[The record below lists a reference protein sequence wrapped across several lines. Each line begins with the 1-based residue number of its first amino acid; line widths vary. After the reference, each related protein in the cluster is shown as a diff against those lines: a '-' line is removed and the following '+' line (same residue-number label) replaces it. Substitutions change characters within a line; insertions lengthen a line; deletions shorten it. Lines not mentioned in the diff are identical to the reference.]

1 MDFPQEFLQQILQ
14 EQVKQARKKFR
25 RVFIL
30 SLVGYTI
37 VLLTIGILI
46 GKFLM

>member
-14 EQVKQARKKFR
+14 EQVKLARKKFR

-30 SLVGYTI
+30 SLIGYTI
-37 VLLTIGILI
+37 VVLAIGILI